1 MPASRL
7 IYLPAV
13 AITTLRT
20 QMRRAYFSSIAL
32 YAAMV

>member
-20 QMRRAYFSSIAL
+20 QMRLAYFPSSAL
-32 YAAMV
+32 YAAIV